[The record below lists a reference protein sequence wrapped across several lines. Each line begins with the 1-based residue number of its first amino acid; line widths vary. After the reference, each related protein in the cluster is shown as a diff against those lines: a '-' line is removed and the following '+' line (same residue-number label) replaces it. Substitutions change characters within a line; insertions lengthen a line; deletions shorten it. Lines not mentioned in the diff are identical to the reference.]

1 MENTVN
7 EANNIGTTI
16 FNTLEGWYDTLIAN
30 LPNLGVAVLVLIA
43 SYFLSRLVYNGV
55 SKLIY
60 KRIDQTAVTR
70 LIARTSSIL
79 VVLLGL
85 FLALG
90 ALNLSKSLNG
100 LLAGAGISGLV
111 IGLAL
116 QGTLSNTFSGIV
128 LSFRKN
134 LRVGNWIATNGY
146 EGEVTDINL
155 NYLVLREADNNLVV
169 LPNKQILENPFK
181 NYSLTTLWRV
191 TLECGVGYE
200 SDLEDVERITKEVIT
215 GEFNQEKLDKEI
227 EFYYTNFGGSSIDF
241 ICRFWVQGENGRARL
256 TAKSKAM
263 IALKKAFDKND
274 INIPF
279 PIRTLEFAGSSEEK
293 EEFLKSVLNGASS

>member
-279 PIRTLEFAGSSEEK
+279 PIRTLEFAGSAEEK